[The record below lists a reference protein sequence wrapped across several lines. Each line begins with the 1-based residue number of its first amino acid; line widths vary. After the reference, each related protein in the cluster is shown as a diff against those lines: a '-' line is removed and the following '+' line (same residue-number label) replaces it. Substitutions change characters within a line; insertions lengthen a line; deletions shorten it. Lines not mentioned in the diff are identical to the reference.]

1 MSPFSRVSS
10 FEGSPEKSGSFNS
23 QSCYAHTLSNLAVI
37 YLLMSTAKA
46 SIAGDYERS
55 TKVAQ
60 KCIRLALAAMPKG
73 EGSEAYINMNNV
85 MRQMGCKT
93 EAFNYTWLQV

>member
-1 MSPFSRVSS
+1 M
-10 FEGSPEKSGSFNS
+10 
-23 QSCYAHTLSNLAVI
+23 AVI

>member
-1 MSPFSRVSS
+1 
-10 FEGSPEKSGSFNS
+10 
-23 QSCYAHTLSNLAVI
+23 
-37 YLLMSTAKA
+37 
-46 SIAGDYERS
+46 
-55 TKVAQ
+55 VAQ
-60 KCIRLALAAMPKG
+60 KCITLALDAMPKG